1 MDFGISS
8 ASFYPQLTEVTV
20 RQLGE
25 RGVTC
30 AEVFLNTLS
39 ELEPGYLKEL
49 RRTADAGGVRVVS
62 LHPFTCAFE
71 PFMLFTHYERRF
83 EDAVEWHR
91 RYFEAANLLGASVF
105 VFHGDKWRGPEGRPV
120 CPDEEYFERF
130 ARLRDLGKE
139 FGVVVAQENVER
151 CRSRDVDF
159 LRRMIRYLD
168 GDAALVFDNKQA
180 VRSGVRWEDYLRE
193 LGGHVAH
200 VHISD
205 NGPAGDCLP
214 LGEGTL
220 ELSAMLQA
228 LRGQG
233 FDGAVIVELYGE
245 YMESGEPVYE
255 SLSRLRELEPQ
266 GI

>member
-1 MDFGISS
+1 MRFGISS
-8 ASFYPQLTEVTV
+8 ASFYPQLTERTV

-25 RGVTC
+25 RGVSC

-39 ELEPGYLKEL
+39 EMEPGYLREL
-49 RRTADAGGVRVVS
+49 RRIADDGGVRVVS

-83 EDAVEWHR
+83 EDALEWHR
-91 RYFEAANLLGASVF
+91 GYFQAANLLGASLF
-105 VFHGDKWRGPEGRPV
+105 VFHGDKWRGPGGRSV
-120 CPDEEYFERF
+120 CPDQEYFERF
-130 ARLRDLGKE
+130 ARLRDLGRE

-151 CRSRDVDF
+151 CRSRDLDF
-159 LRRMIRYLD
+159 LRRMIGYLD

-180 VRSGVRWEDYLRE
+180 LRSGLRWQDYLRE
-193 LGGHVAH
+193 VGDHVVH
-200 VHISD
+200 VHLSD

-220 ELSAMLQA
+220 ELPA
-228 LRGQG
+228 LLGGLRERG

-245 YMESGEPVYE
+245 YMDSGEPVYE
-255 SLSRLRELEPQ
+255 SLRRLQELEFQ